1 LELFRPKTQNT
12 SLFVA
17 LLVVLTALTTAAT
30 IIIAIPFP
38 TSTGFLNFG
47 DALVM
52 LSGLLLGP
60 LGGFFAGGVGSAMG
74 DVALGYIHFT
84 PITFVVKGCEGM
96 IVGFA
101 SRKAGMVNRLTKI
114 DIAGLVAAS
123 LVMMLGYFT
132 AEIFLFLFLGS
143 SFLVSLGIAF
153 AELITLN
160 WIQVT
165 AGSIITALAGPVI
178 RGFLRDY
185 IYEAES
191 AGSLTEEDIRP
202 STEIV

>member
-1 LELFRPKTQNT
+1 M
-12 SLFVA
+12 A

-74 DVALGYIHFT
+74 DIALGYFHFA

-101 SRKAGMVNRLTKI
+101 SRRVGMVNRLTKT
-114 DIAGLVAAS
+114 DIAGLVTAS
-123 LVMMLGYFT
+123 LVMMFGYFI
-132 AEIFLFLFLGS
+132 AEIFLFIILGYS
-143 SFLVSLGIAF
+143 LLVAVGAAF

-165 AGSIITALAGPVI
+165 AGSIIAALAGPVI

-191 AGSLTEEDIRP
+191 ADSLTEEDIRP
-202 STEIV
+202 SAEIV

>member
-1 LELFRPKTQNT
+1 M
-12 SLFVA
+12 A
-17 LLVVLTALTTAAT
+17 LLVILTALTTAAT
-30 IIIAIPFP
+30 MIIVVPFP

-60 LGGFFAGGVGSAMG
+60 LGGFFAGGVGSAVA
-74 DVALGYIHFT
+74 DVTLGYIQFA

-96 IVGFA
+96 IVGLA
-101 SRKAGMVNRLTKI
+101 SRQVGMTSRLTKL
-114 DIAGLVAAS
+114 DIVGLVVAS
-123 LVMMLGYFT
+123 LVMMLGYFIG
-132 AEIFLFLFLGS
+132 EIFLFVLLDY
-143 SFLVSLGIAF
+143 SFLVALGVAF

-165 AGSIITALAGPVI
+165 AGSIITATVGPAI

-185 IYEAES
+185 IYETES
-191 AGSLTEEDIRP
+191 SDSWIEEDVQTP
-202 STEIV
+202 KDLT

>member
-1 LELFRPKTQNT
+1 M
-12 SLFVA
+12 A

-60 LGGFFAGGVGSAMG
+60 LGGFFAGGIGSAMG
-74 DVALGYIHFT
+74 DIALGYFHFA

-96 IVGFA
+96 IVGLA
-101 SRKAGMVNRLTKI
+101 SRKVGMVNRITRL
-114 DIAGLVAAS
+114 DVVGLIAAS
-123 LVMMLGYFT
+123 LVMMFGYFI
-132 AEIFLFLFLGS
+132 AEIFLFLVLEYP
-143 SFLVSLGIAF
+143 FLVALGAAF

-165 AGSIITALAGPVI
+165 AGSIITALAGPPT

-185 IYEAES
+185 IYEPEAADSWAEADVHS
-191 AGSLTEEDIRP
+191 SVEQ
-202 STEIV
+202 V

>member
-1 LELFRPKTQNT
+1 M
-12 SLFVA
+12 A
-17 LLVVLTALTTAAT
+17 LLAVLTALTTAAT

-60 LGGFFAGGVGSAMG
+60 TGGFFAGGVGSAMG
-74 DVALGYIHFT
+74 DIALGYLQFA

-96 IVGFA
+96 IVGLA
-101 SRKAGMVNRLTKI
+101 SRQVGMLNRLTKI
-114 DIAGLVAAS
+114 DMAGLVTAS
-123 LVMMLGYFT
+123 LVMMLGYFIG
-132 AEIFLFLFLGS
+132 EVFLFIFLGNSLLAA
-143 SFLVSLGIAF
+143 LGIAL
-153 AELITLN
+153 AELTTLN

-165 AGSIITALAGPVI
+165 AGSIITALAGPPI

-185 IYEAES
+185 IYEV
-191 AGSLTEEDIRP
+191 EDDAVFEKEDVHP
-202 STEIV
+202 SVEHV

>member
-1 LELFRPKTQNT
+1 M
-12 SLFVA
+12 A
-17 LLVVLTALTTAAT
+17 LLAVLTALTTVAT
-30 IIIAIPFP
+30 IVIAIPFP

-74 DVALGYIHFT
+74 DVTLGYLQFA
-84 PITFVVKGCEGM
+84 PITFIVKGCEGM
-96 IVGFA
+96 IVGLA
-101 SRKAGMVNRLTKI
+101 SHQVGMINRLTKL
-114 DIAGLVAAS
+114 DIVGLVAAS
-123 LVMMLGYFT
+123 LVMMLGYFIG
-132 AEIFLFLFLGS
+132 EIILFLLLDY
-143 SFLVSLGIAF
+143 SFLAALGAAF

-165 AGSIITALAGPVI
+165 AGSVITAIAGPAI

-185 IYEAES
+185 IYEVEPS
-191 AGSLTEEDIRP
+191 DSWIEEDVQT
-202 STEIV
+202 SKDFT

>member
-1 LELFRPKTQNT
+1 MII
-12 SLFVA
+12 
-17 LLVVLTALTTAAT
+17 VV
-30 IIIAIPFP
+30 PFP

-60 LGGFFAGGVGSAMG
+60 LGGFFAGGVGSAVA
-74 DVALGYIHFT
+74 DVTLGYIQFA

-96 IVGFA
+96 IVGLA
-101 SRKAGMVNRLTKI
+101 SRQVGMTSRLTKL
-114 DIAGLVAAS
+114 DIVGLVVAS
-123 LVMMLGYFT
+123 LVMMLGYFIG
-132 AEIFLFLFLGS
+132 EIFLFVLLDY
-143 SFLVSLGIAF
+143 SFLVALGVAF

-165 AGSIITALAGPVI
+165 AGSIITATVGPAI

-185 IYEAES
+185 IYETES
-191 AGSLTEEDIRP
+191 SDSWIEEDVQTP
-202 STEIV
+202 KDLT

>member
-1 LELFRPKTQNT
+1 MELFRPRTRNT
-12 SLFVA
+12 ALFVA
-17 LLVVLTALTTAAT
+17 LLAVLTALTTVAT
-30 IIIAIPFP
+30 IVIAIPFP
-38 TSTGFLNFG
+38 TSSGFLNFG

-74 DVALGYIHFT
+74 DMTLGYLQFA

-96 IVGFA
+96 IVGLA
-101 SRKAGMVNRLTKI
+101 SRQVGMTNRLTKL
-114 DIAGLVAAS
+114 DIVGLVAAS
-123 LVMMLGYFT
+123 LVMMFGYFIG
-132 AEIFLFLFLGS
+132 EIFLFLLLDLTFLAA
-143 SFLVSLGIAF
+143 LGAAF

-165 AGSIITALAGPVI
+165 AGSIITAVAGPAI

-185 IYEAES
+185 IFEAEPS
-191 AGSLTEEDIRP
+191 DLWIEEDVQTP
-202 STEIV
+202 KDFT